1 MEGKSGDCE
10 MPKYIRCGKA
20 FYDLFLD
27 IADPWRRELK
37 RARRQLSRI
46 GA

>member
-1 MEGKSGDCE
+1 MYMLASKS
-10 MPKYIRCGKA
+10 
-20 FYDLFLD
+20 FYELFLD
-27 IADPWRRELK
+27 EVDPWRRELK